1 MEEVK
6 KAIIE
11 LLKIRKNHCMPITE
25 LGKALEKKM
34 PDKYPGIVKL
44 YDIVKELELEGKV
57 EFYKAGE
64 LYLEG
69 MIPTNSVALPGGDCI
84 PEKYKIKI
92 EKEGK
97 GISKELEKKINKID
111 LHLLE
116 LRDEFIDIKKDIRR
130 MRVDVEMVKDL
141 VWEMPEKIVKIITKG
156 KKK

>member
-1 MEEVK
+1 MDEVK

-25 LGKALEKKM
+25 LGKALEKKI

-44 YDIVKELELEGKV
+44 YDIVKELEVEGKV

-69 MIPTNSVALPGGDCI
+69 MIPADSVALPGGDCI

-92 EKEGK
+92 ERG
-97 GISKELEKKINKID
+97 GVSKELEKKINKID
-111 LHLLE
+111 IHLLE
-116 LRDEFIDIKKDIRR
+116 LRNEFIDVKKDIRKIKDYTGIT
-130 MRVDVEMVKDL
+130 VDS
-141 VWEMPEKIVKIITKG
+141 VWEIEKMLKEIIKE

>member
-1 MEEVK
+1 MDEVK

-25 LGKALEKKM
+25 LGKALEKKI

-44 YDIVKELELEGKV
+44 YDIVKELEIEGKV

-69 MIPTNSVALPGGDCI
+69 MIPADSVALPGGDCI

-92 EKEGK
+92 ERG
-97 GISKELEKKINKID
+97 GVSKELEKKINKID
-111 LHLLE
+111 IHLLE
-116 LRDEFIDIKKDIRR
+116 LRNEFIDVKKDIRKIKDYTGIT
-130 MRVDVEMVKDL
+130 VDS
-141 VWEMPEKIVKIITKG
+141 VWEIEKMLKEIIKE

>member
-1 MEEVK
+1 MDEVK

-25 LGKALEKKM
+25 LGKALEKKI

-44 YDIVKELELEGKV
+44 YDIVKELEIEGKV

-69 MIPTNSVALPGGDCI
+69 MIPADSVALPGGDCI

-92 EKEGK
+92 EKG
-97 GISKELEKKINKID
+97 GVSKELEKKINRID
-111 LHLLE
+111 IHLLE
-116 LRDEFIDIKKDIRR
+116 LRNEFIDIKKDIRKIKE
-130 MRVDVEMVKDL
+130 DVEMTKDL
-141 VWEMPEKIVKIITKG
+141 VWEMPERIVKIITKG